1 MVQKLVQYKSFFTY
15 SIAKKLLMSL
25 SGLFM
30 VTFLITHLSGNLQ
43 LLFDDGGESFNRYA
57 KFMTTFP
64 VVKAISYLLYLSI
77 ILHAIDGLYLAY
89 KNKTARP
96 VDYAVSKAEKNSTW
110 YSRSMAL
117 LGSLILF
124 FLVIHLYKFWFQ
136 MHWGDVPVVM
146 YDGEEYKD
154 LYALVFSAY
163 KNPIW
168 VAFYVLSMIPLA
180 YHLLHGFQSGFQT
193 LGINHSSYTPIIKA
207 LGIFI
212 SVVIPIGFA
221 IIPVFIFLF
230 R

>member
-1 MVQKLVQYKSFFTY
+1 MTSKLASYKSFFSY
-15 SIAKKLLMSL
+15 SIAKKVLMAFT
-25 SGLFM
+25 GLFL

-43 LLFDDGGESFNRYA
+43 LLFNDEGEAFNRYA

-64 VVKAISYLLYLSI
+64 LVKAVSYLLYASI
-77 ILHAIDGLYLAY
+77 LLHVIDGFYLAY
-89 KNKTARP
+89 KNKLSRSKAYT
-96 VDYAVSKAEKNSTW
+96 VSKSNLNSKW

-117 LGSLILF
+117 LGSFILF

-136 MHWGDVPVVM
+136 MHFGDVPVVV
-146 YDGEEYKD
+146 YEGEDYKD
-154 LYALVFSAY
+154 LYTLVLNAY
-163 KNPIW
+163 HNPLW

-193 LGINHSSYTPIIKA
+193 LGVHHSTFTPIIKI
-207 LGIFI
+207 LGFFI
-212 SVVIPIGFA
+212 AVVIPIGFA

>member
-1 MVQKLVQYKSFFTY
+1 M
-15 SIAKKLLMSL
+15 AL
-25 SGLFM
+25 SGLFL
-30 VTFLITHLSGNLQ
+30 VTFLIAHLSGNLQ
-43 LLFDDGGESFNRYA
+43 LLFNDGGKAFNVYA

-64 VVKAISYLLYLSI
+64 LVKVVSYLLYLSI

-89 KNKTARP
+89 KNKQARP

-117 LGSLILF
+117 LGSAILF

-136 MHWGDVPVVM
+136 MHWGDVPVVI
-146 YDGEEYKD
+146 YEGEEYKD
-154 LYALVFSAY
+154 LYSLVFSAY
-163 KNPIW
+163 KNPVW

-193 LGINHSSYTPIIKA
+193 LGINHSSYTPIIKVV
-207 LGIFI
+207 GILI